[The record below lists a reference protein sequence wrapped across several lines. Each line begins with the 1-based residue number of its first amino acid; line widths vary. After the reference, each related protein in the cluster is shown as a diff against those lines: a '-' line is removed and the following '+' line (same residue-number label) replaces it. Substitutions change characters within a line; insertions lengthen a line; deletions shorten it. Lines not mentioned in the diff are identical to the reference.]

1 MNKYLTQIM
10 KFQCCHSQCHRPPAS
25 HAEMRADS
33 MSITI
38 SMETEPE
45 REIRIRDTI
54 PSSSSG
60 PSRNGITSTEV
71 EKMAALLI
79 LSAALKLPPRW
90 HRGLLR
96 SRVIDRAPEILPLL
110 NRAAMELNAETAD
123 FSHLLRSLEGVS
135 RIMLRQW
142 PRNISIRQ
150 IPDIATVFKKH
161 LRVGI
166 LRCQDTMNW
175 IEAKMTVMAAVG
187 VAMPYR
193 TDYPA
198 SMEFNGMF
206 KRTETLR
213 EQINEVLSV
222 LQSVAR
228 LEHQS
233 RDLALKLNPPRE
245 Q

>member
-10 KFQCCHSQCHRPPAS
+10 KFQCCHSQCHRPPTS
-25 HAEMRADS
+25 HADMRADS

-38 SMETEPE
+38 SMDMETEPE

-60 PSRNGITSTEV
+60 PSRNGITSKEI

-90 HRGLLR
+90 HRGPLKNW
-96 SRVIDRAPEILPLL
+96 APEILPLISK
-110 NRAAMELNAETAD
+110 AAMELNAETAD

-150 IPDIATVFKKH
+150 MPDIATVFKKH
-161 LRVGI
+161 CRVGI
-166 LRCQDTMNW
+166 LSSQDTMNW

-198 SMEFNGMF
+198 SMEFNQLF